1 MKEYILY
8 YLIFKFLFKI
18 SFKYHINIIN
28 ENQLRTG
35 DIKKDSVFSSLFNK
49 FIKKEDNNKFNKN
62 IDVNMQNMSINK
74 KNNIYEPNNNN
85 KKDIE
90 MKNPSSSS
98 NENNNTSTSSKSL
111 ELIKQKKMNRMSMID
126 VNSNLSK
133 KLASDNFDYDPV
145 FK

>member
-1 MKEYILY
+1 
-8 YLIFKFLFKI
+8 
-18 SFKYHINIIN
+18 
-28 ENQLRTG
+28 
-35 DIKKDSVFSSLFNK
+35 
-49 FIKKEDNNKFNKN
+49 
-62 IDVNMQNMSINK
+62 MQNMSINK